1 MHKHSHP
8 ELLNKII
15 KVPVIKIAPPRIWG
29 DQNTDETTPTTNYSH
44 HHLLACQKTQAC
56 SQPP

>member
-15 KVPVIKIAPPRIWG
+15 KVPKIKRKKIKWYNSDI
-29 DQNTDETTPTTNYSH
+29 N
-44 HHLLACQKTQAC
+44 
-56 SQPP
+56 

>member
-15 KVPVIKIAPPRIWG
+15 KVPVIKKITPPRIWG
-29 DQNTDETTPTTNYSH
+29 DENTDETTPTTNGSH
-44 HHLLACQKTQAC
+44 HHL
-56 SQPP
+56 